1 MSILST
7 ELIFYKSAVVTDT
20 TLNGG
25 VMSNNSITSG
35 GLQNVF
41 PNVLSAER
49 VAGSTKYR
57 KVFLKVANDD
67 DLSLLDSKFW
77 LDDVTAGGDWACFFA
92 ATQTDTQADI
102 TGSERKYGAG
112 TLKTTVV
119 AAATVITVTVENS
132 TLTGIFVN
140 GDMLRIT
147 DKLTPSSV
155 TGNEEFVTISG
166 VPSVS
171 GSDVTITLAA
181 PGLINGYTAGTGT
194 RVMSILE
201 AGDIECSVSNW
212 VETST
217 AGTFDETTY
226 PVICDNIGTIE
237 QTWTLTFLDASN
249 FTVVGN
255 TVGSL
260 AAGIR
265 SSDYAPNNS
274 NFTKPYF
281 TIELEGWDGTW
292 VVGETIVFKTHPAS
306 YAVWEKRVVPAG
318 CSSLS
323 NNKVTL
329 AVSGESA

>member
-1 MSILST
+1 MTILST
-7 ELIFYKSAVVTDT
+7 ELVFYKSAVVNDT
-20 TLNGG
+20 TANGG

-35 GLQNVF
+35 GVQNVF
-41 PNVLSAER
+41 SNVLSSER
-49 VAGSTKYR
+49 TSGSTKYR
-57 KVFLKVANDD
+57 KLFLKVANDD
-67 DLSLLDSKFW
+67 DLTLIDSKFW
-77 LDDVTAGGDWACFFA
+77 LDDITAAEDYVCMFA

-102 TGSERKYGAG
+102 TGSERKYGCG
-112 TLKTTVV
+112 TLKTTVT
-119 AAATVITVTVENS
+119 ASATVITATVENS
-132 TLTGIFVN
+132 SLTGIFAN
-140 GDMLRIT
+140 GDQLRIT
-147 DKLTPSSV
+147 DKLTPTST

-171 GSDVTITLAA
+171 GSDVTITIAA
-181 PGLINGYTAGTGT
+181 PGLVNGYTAGTGT
-194 RVMSILE
+194 RIMSILE
-201 AGDIECSVSNW
+201 AGDIECSISNW

-226 PVICDNIGTIE
+226 PVICDNIGSIE

-265 SSDYAPNNS
+265 TSDYAPNNT

-281 TIELEGWDGTW
+281 TIDTDGWGGTW
-292 VVGETIVFKTHPAS
+292 AIGETVVFKTHPAA
-306 YAVWEKRVVPAG
+306 YAIWEKRVVPAG
-318 CSSLS
+318 AASLS

-329 AVSGESA
+329 VISGESA

>member
-1 MSILST
+1 MSIIST
-7 ELIFYKSAVVTDT
+7 ELIFYKSAVVADT

-35 GLQNVF
+35 GSQNVF

-49 VAGSTKYR
+49 TAGSTKYR

-67 DLSLLDSKFW
+67 DLPLLSPKLW
-77 LDDVTAGGDWACFFA
+77 LDDITAADDYVCMFA

-102 TGSERKYGAG
+102 TGSERKYGVG

-119 AAATVITVTVENS
+119 AAGTVVTVTVENS
-132 TLTGIFVN
+132 SLTGVFVN
-140 GDMLRIT
+140 GDTLRIT

-181 PGLINGYTAGTGT
+181 PGLVNGYTAGTGT
-194 RVMSILE
+194 RIMSVLE
-201 AGDIECSVSNW
+201 PSDIECSVSNW

-217 AGTFDETTY
+217 SGTYDESTY
-226 PVICDNIGTIE
+226 PVVCDSIGTVE
-237 QTWTLTFLDASN
+237 QTWTITFLDATN
-249 FTVVGN
+249 FTCVGN
-255 TVGSL
+255 TVGTL
-260 AAGIR
+260 AAGVR
-265 SSDYAPNNS
+265 SSDYAPNNT

-281 TIELEGWDGTW
+281 TLETDGWGGTW
-292 VVGETIVFKTHPAS
+292 AIGETIVFKTHPAA
-306 YAVWEKRVVPAG
+306 YAIWEKRVVPALAN
-318 CSSLS
+318 SLS